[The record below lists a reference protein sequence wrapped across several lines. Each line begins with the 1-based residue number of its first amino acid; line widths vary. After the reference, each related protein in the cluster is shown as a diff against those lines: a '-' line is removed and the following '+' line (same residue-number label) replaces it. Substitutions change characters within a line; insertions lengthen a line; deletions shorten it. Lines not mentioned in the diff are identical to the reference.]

1 MLAGRGCA
9 CSARLSKFINGG
21 EVANKKRAKAKATNK
36 LKWIKPELTRVAL
49 NPEQAVLSCCD
60 AVVRGVQMVAF
71 PYLEQCFSGEGT
83 ECGISPSFN
92 LASS

>member
-1 MLAGRGCA
+1 MFVKVYENIEIRKMIRR
-9 CSARLSKFINGG
+9 SW
-21 EVANKKRAKAKATNK
+21 VK
-36 LKWIKPELTRVAL
+36 LEITKVKL